1 MASELDFKLTALAL
15 IARMN
20 DEPEP
25 EIINFFKKSVSC
37 VREQA
42 MRAIENSK
50 LLQSV
55 LSEREG
61 KVFTTSKIF
70 DLVKTF
76 LTEREHQRLLEEQE
90 WSNVSPSSAEEVSW
104 NRPAEIAPSSWRVNA
119 PTHAVDHHPDE
130 DVGMGILASQLKK
143 GDFLVRSTKTIPSR
157 DQAKEH
163 DLTAGE
169 VFVISQVK
177 GFGDGSN
184 DAWFC
189 GYKVKDPGK
198 VQKWV
203 FSGHTTKLF
212 H

>member
-1 MASELDFKLTALAL
+1 MASELDVKLTTLAL

-20 DEPEP
+20 DEPEC
-25 EIINFFKKSVSC
+25 EIISFFKKSVSC

-50 LLQSV
+50 LLQSA
-55 LSEREG
+55 LSERG
-61 KVFTTSKIF
+61 GGVFTTSKIF

-76 LTEREHQRLLEEQE
+76 LTEREQQRLLEEQE
-90 WSNVSPSSAEEVSW
+90 WSNFSPSSAEEVSW
-104 NRPAEIAPSSWRVNA
+104 NRPAETASSWRVNA
-119 PTHAVDHHPDE
+119 PTNSVDHHPDE

-143 GDFLVRSTKTIPSR
+143 GEFLVRCTKTIPSR
-157 DQAKEH
+157 DKAKEH
-163 DLTAGE
+163 DLTVGE

-184 DAWFC
+184 DAWFG